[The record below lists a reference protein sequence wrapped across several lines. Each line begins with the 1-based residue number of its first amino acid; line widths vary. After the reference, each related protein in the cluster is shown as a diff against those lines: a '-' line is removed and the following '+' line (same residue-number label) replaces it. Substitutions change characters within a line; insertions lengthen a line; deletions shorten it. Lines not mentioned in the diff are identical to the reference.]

1 MRFEVFDVCP
11 TYQKFGQKC
20 GQNSKKKGCVYFA
33 DQVKWPDFE
42 VSGHYTTQNLLTLAY
57 LTVLDVF
64 VRFLMCVQL
73 TKNLAK
79 KLARNLARK
88 WQKTSGEKND
98 QKNGRGKC
106 VKNANTRFK
115 KKL

>member
-1 MRFEVFDVCP
+1 MQTR
-11 TYQKFGQKC
+11 
-20 GQNSKKKGCVYFA
+20 
-33 DQVKWPDFE
+33 VKWPYFE
-42 VSGHYTTQNLLTLAY
+42 VYGHYTSQNLLTLAY
-57 LTVLDVF
+57 LTFFRCVLK
-64 VRFLMCVQL
+64 FLMCDQL

-79 KLARNLARK
+79 NLARNLARK

-115 KKL
+115 KNLKMSRVVGLSYNTPAFSKRGSRT